1 MLPSLLVIIPVPIG
15 ASIKIQETEHAGYY
29 VSYEGSTNL
38 TLINDGEDAVKFT
51 VEGSGKISVN
61 CTNTPGAVLPDT
73 GGPGLLMMSRLGW
86 MLLLLALLMAGM
98 EIQFY
103 GERRNRKAV
112 NMQREDTRGF
122 EPDDY

>member
-1 MLPSLLVIIPVPIG
+1 MNGEEIPGDTV
-15 ASIKIQETEHAGYY
+15 
-29 VSYEGSTNL
+29 
-38 TLINDGEDAVKFT
+38 T
-51 VEGSGKISVN
+51 VEIPDEGTTPKVEVV

-103 GERRNRKAV
+103 GERRNRKAA
-112 NMQREDTRGF
+112 NAQRENSRGF
-122 EPDDY
+122 DPDDY